1 MYICIC
7 HAVTDT
13 AIRNAIDKG
22 VTNLSELGFETGAGT
37 QCGSCVPRAR
47 EIMDEALRDRGMAVS
62 EVNLRIVSS
71 T

>member
-13 AIRNAIDKG
+13 AIRNAIDRG
-22 VTNLSELGFETGAGT
+22 VASLSELSFQTGCGT

-47 EIMDEALRDRGMAVS
+47 EIMDQALSGRGMNVS